1 MIETAALALLC
12 LGWFLFFAGTV
23 GILRMP
29 DVYTRLHTAGKLD
42 TLGSFALLLGLAVLQ
57 SRSLTLP
64 DILVSL
70 KIMLV
75 LVFVSVAN
83 PTATHALVDAGLR
96 SGLEPWMRSP
106 AAPGPAP
113 REELP

>member
-1 MIETAALALLC
+1 MIATIAIALIC
-12 LGWFLFFAGTV
+12 IGWFMFFAGTM

-29 DVYTRLHTAGKLD
+29 DIYTRLHTAGKLD
-42 TLGSFALLLGLAVLQ
+42 TLGSFSLLLGLAVLQ

-75 LVFVSVAN
+75 LLFVFVAN
-83 PTATHALVDAGLR
+83 PTATHALVDAGMR
-96 SGLEPWMRSP
+96 SGIEPWMRDKP
-106 AAPGPAP
+106 TETTEGQQ
-113 REELP
+113 

>member
-1 MIETAALALLC
+1 MIATIAIALMC
-12 LGWFLFFAGTV
+12 IGWFMFFAGTM

-29 DVYTRLHTAGKLD
+29 DIYTRLHTAGKLD
-42 TLGSFALLLGLAVLQ
+42 TLGSFSLLLGLAVLQ

-75 LVFVSVAN
+75 LLFVFIAN
-83 PTATHALVDAGLR
+83 PTATHALVDAGMR
-96 SGLEPWMRSP
+96 SGIEPWMKDKP
-106 AAPGPAP
+106 TETTEGQQ
-113 REELP
+113 